1 MGRRPDL
8 MAAGRCL
15 SVVSQTDGHAD
26 TAEYVSRGYPFNGT
40 AANFWWHLG
49 PAGRVCRCLGERG

>member
-1 MGRRPDL
+1 MGRRTDL
-8 MAAGRCL
+8 KAAGRCL

-40 AANFWWHLG
+40 AANFLVASGARWSG
-49 PAGRVCRCLGERG
+49 LGERG